1 MKFAKKILALVLV
14 LALTAVMAGCSAA
27 GATGSADG
35 ASTTGSLFSMIAT
48 FGVMIVLFYVLLIR
62 PENKRKKQVNEM
74 RAGLAVGDQITTIG
88 GVVGVV
94 CAVKDD
100 KIVVETSADRVRVEF
115 AKWAISSNDTANEAA
130 KAAAAQENVTAGEIQ
145 YVVDFRR
152 V

>member
-14 LALTAVMAGCSAA
+14 LALTAVLAGCSAA

-74 RAGLAVGDQITTIG
+74 RAGLAVGVQITTIG
-88 GVVGVV
+88 GVVGKIVSI
-94 CAVKDD
+94 KDD
-100 KIVVETSADRVRVEF
+100 VIVIETGADRVRMEL
-115 AKWAISSNDTANEAA
+115 ARWAVSTKGTQTTEQA
-130 KAAAAQENVTAGEIQ
+130 
-145 YVVDFRR
+145 
-152 V
+152 

>member
-74 RAGLAVGDQITTIG
+74 RAGLAVGDQITPIG
-88 GVVGVV
+88 GVVGKIVSI
-94 CAVKDD
+94 KDD
-100 KIVVETSADRVRVEF
+100 VIVIETGADRVRMEL
-115 AKWAISSNDTANEAA
+115 ARWAVSTKGTQTTEQA
-130 KAAAAQENVTAGEIQ
+130 
-145 YVVDFRR
+145 
-152 V
+152 

>member
-14 LALTAVMAGCSAA
+14 LALTAVLAGCSAA

-88 GVVGVV
+88 GVVGKIVSI
-94 CAVKDD
+94 KDD
-100 KIVVETSADRVRVEF
+100 VIVIETGADRVRMEL
-115 AKWAISSNDTANEAA
+115 ARWAVST
-130 KAAAAQENVTAGEIQ
+130 KGTQTQESK
-145 YVVDFRR
+145 
-152 V
+152 

>member
-35 ASTTGSLFSMIAT
+35 ASTTGSLFSMLAT

-88 GVVGVV
+88 GVVGKIVSI
-94 CAVKDD
+94 KDD
-100 KIVVETSADRVRVEF
+100 VIVIETGADRVRMEL
-115 AKWAISSNDTANEAA
+115 ARWAVSTKGTQTTEQA
-130 KAAAAQENVTAGEIQ
+130 
-145 YVVDFRR
+145 
-152 V
+152 

>member
-48 FGVMIVLFYVLLIR
+48 FGVMIVLFYILLIR

-88 GVVGVV
+88 GVVGKIVSI
-94 CAVKDD
+94 KDD
-100 KIVVETSADRVRVEF
+100 VIVIETGADRVRMEL
-115 AKWAISSNDTANEAA
+115 ARWAVSTKGTQTTEQA
-130 KAAAAQENVTAGEIQ
+130 
-145 YVVDFRR
+145 
-152 V
+152 

>member
-88 GVVGVV
+88 GVVGKIVSI
-94 CAVKDD
+94 KDD
-100 KIVVETSADRVRVEF
+100 VIVIEAGADRVRMEL
-115 AKWAISSNDTANEAA
+115 ARWAVSTKGTQTTEQA
-130 KAAAAQENVTAGEIQ
+130 
-145 YVVDFRR
+145 
-152 V
+152 

>member
-88 GVVGVV
+88 GVVGKIVSI
-94 CAVKDD
+94 KDD
-100 KIVVETSADRVRVEF
+100 VIVIETGADRVRMEL
-115 AKWAISSNDTANEAA
+115 ARWAVSTKGTQTTEQA
-130 KAAAAQENVTAGEIQ
+130 
-145 YVVDFRR
+145 
-152 V
+152 

>member
-14 LALTAVMAGCSAA
+14 LTLTAVMAGCSAA

-88 GVVGVV
+88 GVVGKIVSI
-94 CAVKDD
+94 KDD
-100 KIVVETSADRVRVEF
+100 VIVIETGADRVRMEL
-115 AKWAISSNDTANEAA
+115 ARWAVSTKGTQTTEQA
-130 KAAAAQENVTAGEIQ
+130 
-145 YVVDFRR
+145 
-152 V
+152 

>member
-14 LALTAVMAGCSAA
+14 LALTAVLAGCSAA

-88 GVVGVV
+88 GVVGKIVSI
-94 CAVKDD
+94 KDD
-100 KIVVETSADRVRVEF
+100 VIVIETGADRVRMEL
-115 AKWAISSNDTANEAA
+115 ARWAVSTKGTQTTEQA
-130 KAAAAQENVTAGEIQ
+130 
-145 YVVDFRR
+145 
-152 V
+152 